1 MLLHIDFNNPVFPRE
16 QVLDITTMDLVD
28 FYMAAPEA
36 DQANLFFML
45 LSTLYA
51 LEGYP

>member
-1 MLLHIDFNNPVFPRE
+1 MRIDFNNPVFPRE

-28 FYMAAPEA
+28 FYMAEA

>member
-1 MLLHIDFNNPVFPRE
+1 
-16 QVLDITTMDLVD
+16 MDLVD

-51 LEGYP
+51 LVR